1 VLAKTMKK
9 NTTTTTTMVIN
20 ICRFDDHRPG
30 FGLNR
35 GGFRDE
41 IWHRSVGV
49 RFVGFASEN

>member
-1 VLAKTMKK
+1 MKK
-9 NTTTTTTMVIN
+9 NTTTTTTTTTMVIN